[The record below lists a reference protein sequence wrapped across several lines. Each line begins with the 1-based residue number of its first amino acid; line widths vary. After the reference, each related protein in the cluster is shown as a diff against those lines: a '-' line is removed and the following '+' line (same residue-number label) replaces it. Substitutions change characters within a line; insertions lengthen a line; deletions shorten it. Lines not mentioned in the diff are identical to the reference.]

1 MQWLTKC
8 SYLKFW
14 DCQLYLWEYNWQQLI
29 NKLLNKLLEEINEID
44 KSDKVN
50 YYRQDIFKQ
59 LCTYKDSMDSIEN
72 EIIYLLSYHPMVS
85 TVDLLHEI
93 SNKLLEN
100 TLAFYLATQ
109 EEKIC

>member
-1 MQWLTKC
+1 M
-8 SYLKFW
+8 
-14 DCQLYLWEYNWQQLI
+14 
-29 NKLLNKLLEEINEID
+29 EEINEID

-85 TVDLLHEI
+85 TIDLLHEI

-109 EEKIC
+109 EEKNLLRQLFDAIESKIEENRKY